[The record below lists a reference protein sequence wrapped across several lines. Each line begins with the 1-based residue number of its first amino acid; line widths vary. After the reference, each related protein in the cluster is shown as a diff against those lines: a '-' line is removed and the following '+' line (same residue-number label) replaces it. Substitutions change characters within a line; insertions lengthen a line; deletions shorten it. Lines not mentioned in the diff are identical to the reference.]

1 MHISLNYYFL
11 FLHEWCISVEEK
23 TENTKA
29 LNITFS
35 QVRRNF
41 PVRILHSLNKTIR
54 KWTNGNKSMIWIEQ
68 NISGIAILGM
78 LYICNQFNCSLM
90 CASFQ
95 WRRSP
100 DAFMFE
106 QNCMYIRFCNVRY
119 WIVLYCFF
127 QLCILIL
134 IAQNPIYIKYV
145 WYSYLYF
152 ITSYCNVFNRVTVI
166 LVQRQNSKVL

>member
-1 MHISLNYYFL
+1 MLKFRYSTSCTFHLTTIFYFYMSDVL
-11 FLHEWCISVEEK
+11 LWK
-23 TENTKA
+23 KKQKNTKA

-54 KWTNGNKSMIWIEQ
+54 KWTNENKSMIWIEQ
-68 NISGIAILGM
+68 NISGIAILAM

-90 CASFQ
+90 CTSFH

-106 QNCMYIRFCNVRY
+106 QNCMYIRFRNIQY

-127 QLCILIL
+127 QLCILML
-134 IAQNPIYIKYV
+134 IAQNPIYIKYL
-145 WYSYLYF
+145 WYS
-152 ITSYCNVFNRVTVI
+152 
-166 LVQRQNSKVL
+166 